1 MTGGIFAILDDIAML
16 LDDAAIATKISIK
29 KTAGI
34 LGDDLAVNAEKS
46 SGFASNRELPVLYAI
61 TKGSFINK
69 ALILPV
75 AFLLSA
81 YASFL
86 IVPILLVGGVYLSYE
101 GFEKIH
107 QYIKQKTNKQTKE
120 NEKKILTEQQKIKS
134 AILTD
139 FVLSIEIVIL
149 TLGTVINYSLTT
161 QIIATTIVAMVATI
175 GVYGLVALIVR
186 MDDVGFYII
195 NNSTKN
201 SSKQKFG
208 ETLVFALPKVIKLLT
223 IVGTAA
229 MLLVGG
235 GIFSHNIDI
244 LHHINDIVFG
254 FGFGFDF
261 FVGLVVG
268 FVTYLTL
275 KVLKVLFA

>member
-254 FGFGFDF
+254 FGFDF